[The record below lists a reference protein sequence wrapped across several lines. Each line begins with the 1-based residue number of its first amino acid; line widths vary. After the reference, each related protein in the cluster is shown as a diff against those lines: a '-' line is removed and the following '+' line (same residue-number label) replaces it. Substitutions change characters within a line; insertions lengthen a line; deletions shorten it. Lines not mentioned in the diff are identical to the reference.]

1 MGSNNLPRNFLA
13 QLDDLQKRTG
23 YLFNDPSLL
32 PLAFTQKSSKG
43 AGTPS
48 KNNERLEFLGDA
60 ALNLLIGNELY
71 REYPEAGEGFLTIE
85 RSKLVCGPNLSA
97 WGYEAGFDG
106 MISIGEGVDVS
117 DAMVENAVEAVAGA
131 FYLDGGLEAVKCFLQ
146 SFRDYPDQGGGF
158 DSRRHLERDCKYEH
172 LGTPHYETLPNLQ
185 KGRAT
190 FESVVTLDGKNVGS
204 GVGENRD
211 QAEEC
216 AARSAMMGMS
226 RAPSEEHRK
235 REAAFRARF
244 RRILSRKTRT
254 SSSPPSMS
262 DAEREKQPAM
272 VKDGVEYRIVSREGP
287 EHKPLFVAAATRD
300 GEKIAECRGPSKKG
314 ALKVLVREVEKAK
327 ENRSSRED
335 DAFRDVD
342 IASLRGSPEVK
353 GCLQTCCERLGL
365 GQPRYKDLPSIGKKN
380 PTFFVELS
388 LNGQTI
394 SSGSGASKRA
404 AGQAAAWKI
413 LQLLAADHAGLI
425 ESQKRA
431 SSQLYAKLESAV
443 KIVLEGTGVKNI
455 RVESKPPQGE
465 NVARARVLAG
475 SQCLTEVPG
484 ADEQQARVFALMK
497 TVSVS
502 HAWKP
507 VFERLKIAKLV
518 ESPDSWRPDIALE
531 TWCRATKKSAPEIL
545 SMASGEKMTTYR
557 VGIFVDGTLCAA
569 IVAPNKKIAA
579 AWLSLLLLDRVASG
593 KPLVPDLKKG
603 QAKNSPAKKVA
614 APKTSV
620 SKNSVQKTS
629 SQKKIA
635 QKISVPKKPAEEKP
649 KISIGKRIAELWRRM
664 GELYTGS

>member
-1 MGSNNLPRNFLA
+1 MGSNNLPRIFRA

-32 PLAFTQKSSKG
+32 PLAFTQKSSRG
-43 AGTPS
+43 ASTPS

-60 ALNLLIGNELY
+60 ALNLLIGGELY

-106 MISIGEGVDVS
+106 MISIGDGVDVS

-158 DSRRHLERDCKYEH
+158 DSRRHLERDCKYER
-172 LGTPHYETLPNLQ
+172 LGTPRYETLPHLQ
-185 KGRAT
+185 KGKAT

-204 GVGENRD
+204 GVGEDRD
-211 QAEEC
+211 QAEAC
-216 AARSAMMGMS
+216 AARDAMMGMS

-244 RRILSRKTRT
+244 RRILSRKTRSL
-254 SSSPPSMS
+254 SSVPSMS
-262 DAEREKQPAM
+262 DAEKDKQPAM